1 MRSLGFTPFDEAA
14 PSMRCY
20 ADFADAWSVNTVS
33 ADYNAPLAWIAAFM
47 QEKAPDAVAP
57 DEDDDEEDPVTTPI
71 VTVTTEKSD
80 TETTT
85 TASGT
90 KPDTTPSGKDTTTLK
105 SDPKDQNAVWGDVNC
120 DGGTDVSD
128 AVLLAR
134 FLNED
139 KAAKITDQGQK
150 NANVIKG
157 DLDSD
162 DISGILLCIARIISK
177 DQLPLEAFPK

>member
-1 MRSLGFTPFDEAA
+1 ME
-14 PSMRCY
+14 
-20 ADFADAWSVNTVS
+20 
-33 ADYNAPLAWIAAFM
+33 PLTCLSCLVRT
-47 QEKAPDAVAP
+47 ETAVTS
-57 DEDDDEEDPVTTPI
+57 DPVPAVVGI
-71 VTVTTEKSD
+71 S
-80 TETTT
+80 
-85 TASGT
+85 AI
-90 KPDTTPSGKDTTTLK
+90 GK
-105 SDPKDQNAVWGDVNC
+105 V
-120 DGGTDVSD
+120 DVSD